1 MLVRV
6 GFTRAEAVQTF
17 EGCLIIQQLSEAD
30 QTDAAGA
37 CRFRLPFLPPFS
49 KYQLLELVDTEI
61 ERVVALNLDISLAQ
75 VFGIQLKWMSRS
87 RCEQ

>member
-1 MLVRV
+1 MLERV
-6 GFTRAEAVQTF
+6 GSARTQAVQTF

-37 CRFRLPFLPPFS
+37 CRFRLPFLAPFS

-61 ERVVALNLDISLAQ
+61 ERVVALNLDIPLAQ
-75 VFGIQLKWMSRS
+75 IFGIQLKRMSRS
-87 RCEQ
+87 